1 MTVAWGPLLA
11 VYVVLVGLPTG
22 LTLMTW
28 WVGRSG
34 ETARLERM
42 GTWGALLA
50 LVAISLLLVVDLGRP
65 ERFHLM
71 LVRFDNLASPISW
84 GAKLIALK
92 ILLLLL
98 VLYAIERRRLPE
110 HRPLPRVTSVVAG
123 LLLAVS
129 LALALYPAALL
140 ARSWASP
147 LAGSSGVLFL
157 LTALLMGAA
166 VIVLAGA
173 DGRTALLGLLAASVV
188 ALAMEALALAGRP
201 TDRALLAELVSGDF
215 ALLFWGLAVGTGL
228 VLPAAG
234 LLALPRTRLVTG
246 LCAVA
251 VLVGAAA
258 TRYLLFAVGS

>member
-11 VYVVLVGLPTG
+11 AYVVLVGLPTG

-34 ETARLERM
+34 ASARLERV
-42 GTWGALLA
+42 GAWGALVA
-50 LVAISLLLVVDLGRP
+50 LVAISVLLVVDLGRP

-98 VLYAIERRRLPE
+98 VVHAVERRRPPD
-110 HRPLPRVTSVVAG
+110 RPLTRLTRVVAV

-129 LALALYPAALL
+129 FALALYPAALL

-147 LAGSSGVLFL
+147 LAGGAGVLFV

-166 VIVLAGA
+166 VVVLLGGE
-173 DGRTALLGLLAASVV
+173 GRTALLGLLAASAV
-188 ALAMEALALAGRP
+188 ALAVEALALAGRP
-201 TDRALLAELVSGDF
+201 DDRLLLAELTTGGS
-215 ALLFWGLAVGTGL
+215 APLFWGVAVGAGL

-234 LLALPRTRLVTG
+234 LLALPRNRVVTA

-251 VLVGAAA
+251 VLAGAAA

>member
-11 VYVVLVGLPTG
+11 AYVVLVGLPTG

-34 ETARLERM
+34 ASARLERI
-42 GTWGALLA
+42 GAWGALVA
-50 LVAISLLLVVDLGRP
+50 LVAISVLLVADLGRP

-92 ILLLLL
+92 ILLLIL
-98 VLYAIERRRLPE
+98 VVHAIERRRPPD
-110 HRPLPRVTSVVAG
+110 RPLPRLTKVVAV
-123 LLLAVS
+123 LLLVVS
-129 LALALYPAALL
+129 FALALYPAALL

-147 LAGSSGVLFL
+147 LAGGAGVLFV

-166 VIVLAGA
+166 VVVLLGGE
-173 DGRTALLGLLAASVV
+173 GRTALLGLLAASAV
-188 ALAMEALALAGRP
+188 ALAVEALALAGRP
-201 TDRALLAELVSGDF
+201 DDRLLLAELTTGGS
-215 ALLFWGLAVGTGL
+215 APLFWGVAVGAGL

-234 LLALPRTRLVTG
+234 LLALPRNRLVTA

-251 VLVGAAA
+251 VLAGAAA